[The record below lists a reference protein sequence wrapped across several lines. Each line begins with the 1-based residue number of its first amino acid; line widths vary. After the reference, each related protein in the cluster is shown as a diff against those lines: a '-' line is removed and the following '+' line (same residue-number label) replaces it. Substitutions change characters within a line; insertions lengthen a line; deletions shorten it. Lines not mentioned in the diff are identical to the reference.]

1 VQDARA
7 LAPDRPITLLGLDG
21 ALVPTEVAGDER
33 RLRQVIT
40 NLVANAIN
48 HTPPST
54 PIEIAVGPS
63 GRPSGG
69 VALEVRD
76 HGPGV
81 DPEQARRVFE
91 RFFRVDPS
99 RQRGR
104 GGGTGLGLAIVAAIV
119 AAHDGRVG
127 VTQTRGGG
135 ATFVV
140 ELPGLSP
147 PPEPVAKTPVTEV
160 LPANSQS

>member
-1 VQDARA
+1 M
-7 LAPDRPITLLGLDG
+7 
-21 ALVPTEVAGDER
+21 
-33 RLRQVIT
+33 
-40 NLVANAIN
+40 
-48 HTPPST
+48 
-54 PIEIAVGPS
+54 
-63 GRPSGG
+63 
-69 VALEVRD
+69 RD

-91 RFFRVDPS
+91 RFFRADPS

-127 VTQTRGGG
+127 VTQTPGGG
-135 ATFVV
+135 ATFVL
-140 ELPGLSP
+140 ELPALPPAAAAKPPGRPGSP
-147 PPEPVAKTPVTEV
+147 PPAAEV